1 MSALDKRIRVEVL
14 FDRPLL
20 YELEAAATAAGLT
33 GHTLIPALG
42 GRGHAGSWSE
52 DMVIGAESKIIFMTI
67 TADEKA
73 EAFVSALS
81 PLLDSHRLL
90 VMVSEVTVVRG
101 SKFS

>member
-1 MSALDKRIRVEVL
+1 MTALDKRTRVEVL

-20 YELEAAATAAGLT
+20 LELEAAAEAAGIT

-42 GRGHAGSWSE
+42 GRGHAGRWSE

-67 TADEKA
+67 TVSEKA
-73 EAFVSALS
+73 DLFVGALS

-90 VMVSEVTVVRG
+90 VMVAEVSVVRG